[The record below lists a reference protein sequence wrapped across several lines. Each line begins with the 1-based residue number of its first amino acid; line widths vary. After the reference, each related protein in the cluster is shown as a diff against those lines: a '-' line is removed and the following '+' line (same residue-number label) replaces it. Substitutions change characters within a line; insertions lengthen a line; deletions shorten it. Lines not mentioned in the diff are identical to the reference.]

1 MLETENPVNILC
13 AKKFFENMCGR
24 EESRSIVLVTYWEN
38 LLNNTYSQYK
48 IQKQN
53 CDIIVFGL
61 GKKNQIFSLRIP
73 YTD

>member
-1 MLETENPVNILC
+1 
-13 AKKFFENMCGR
+13 MCGR